1 MAELLLRFKT
11 RLVRRIPLDKPMI
24 RVGRDAT
31 ADIAIDNPSVSRS
44 HCFLSWA
51 DGVWRVTDTGSENG
65 TYVNGARVTDQPLK
79 LGDRIELGLFN
90 LTLSESSEGTEAAP
104 LAASGPAPVIGAI
117 GSTVALTGDDIQAML
132 RSYQQDAAEAAAA
145 NPVQGHGVPAP
156 ELGPASRTRSA
167 PVQAAPATPGNQLVQ
182 RALLGAGVV
191 LIAVG
196 VLLWAL
202 DLI

>member
-1 MAELLLRFKT
+1 
-11 RLVRRIPLDKPMI
+11 
-24 RVGRDAT
+24 
-31 ADIAIDNPSVSRS
+31 
-44 HCFLSWA
+44 
-51 DGVWRVTDTGSENG
+51 
-65 TYVNGARVTDQPLK
+65 
-79 LGDRIELGLFN
+79 
-90 LTLSESSEGTEAAP
+90 
-104 LAASGPAPVIGAI
+104 
-117 GSTVALTGDDIQAML
+117 
-132 RSYQQDAAEAAAA
+132 
-145 NPVQGHGVPAP
+145 VPAP